1 MSSFGKIIVAAAF
14 AVGSAP
20 VFAQSYPN
28 VPPTVDGTTQS
39 VERFNYGVCHG
50 TDPGCYHNWGVT
62 RQKKV
67 LLFTRTAGP
76 RHASLGTALAAGLNP
91 ALGANNNTQKDIVR
105 LLTAEGIAVDYTEDV
120 GRIGNLSQYMAVIFF
135 SNSRDVLLDHGRAVN
150 PAFAGS

>member
-28 VPPTVDGTTQS
+28 VRPPVGGTTQS
-39 VERFNYGVCHG
+39 AERFNYGVCRG
-50 TDPGCYHNWGVT
+50 TDPSCYHNWGVT

-76 RHASLGTALAAGLNP
+76 RHASLGTALPTGLNP
-91 ALGANNNTQKDIVR
+91 ALVANNSTQADMIR
-105 LLTAEGIAVDYTEDV
+105 LLNAEGIAVDYTETV
-120 GRIGNLSQYMAVIFF
+120 TNLSNLGQYMAVI
-135 SNSRDVLLDHGRAVN
+135 
-150 PAFAGS
+150 